1 MKKFSI
7 LFLAFSIIILKP
19 VFADGKFNVKD
30 TILID
35 EVVVTGTPVKVN
47 REYVPM
53 SVSIINSY
61 RLSESDESALLPVLS
76 GRVPGLFVTERGV
89 TGFGVSDG
97 AAGQISIRGIGSNP
111 TTGVLILIDGHPQF
125 MGIFGHPLADSYVA
139 SDAERVEVIR
149 GPGSVL
155 YGSNAMGGV
164 INIITKKQKE
174 EGLNGNAR
182 LMYGSYDTQK
192 YRASS
197 GYRKNKFSVFASVNH
212 DQTDGHRDNSDFN
225 ITNGY
230 LKTTYELSKSL
241 TATTDFSLASFDASD
256 PGPDTLNAE
265 HGEELDITRGY
276 WAAAINN
283 DFGKMSGT
291 GRFYHNF
298 GKHDITDGFHSTDHN
313 WGLNLYESF
322 KLFKGNNFTVG
333 VDYANYGGKARN
345 KISGTSLID
354 TTVYELGIYGF
365 VRQNISKKITLN
377 AGLRYNDHHT
387 YGNEWVPSFGGTFQ
401 ITKSASWKASV
412 SKGYRSP
419 TLREL
424 FLWGP
429 NPDLKPESIWNYET
443 GIIHSCFNQKL
454 NLELTGFILKGDN
467 LIHRVTG
474 VGYQNSG
481 EVLNKGIEF
490 AADGRVNDHF
500 DFHLAYSYI
509 HMKTPVYG
517 TPENQLFISGSYR
530 FKKLLLNASIQGV
543 SGLDTDSSTGVDKE
557 SYILLDAKASY
568 RLAKFAQLF
577 VRGENLLDQEY
588 ETLQYYT
595 MPGITVFSG
604 INLSF

>member
-1 MKKFSI
+1 MKTLSI
-7 LFLAFSIIILKP
+7 LLLVFSFFILKP
-19 VFADGKFNVKD
+19 AFADSGDNVKD

-53 SVSIINSY
+53 SVSIIKSSQ
-61 RLSESDESALLPVLS
+61 LAESDESALLPVLS

-97 AAGQISIRGIGSNP
+97 AAGQISIRGVGSNP

-164 INIITKKQKE
+164 INIITKKQSE
-174 EGLNGNAR
+174 EGLTGNAR
-182 LMYGSYDTQK
+182 LMYGSFNTQK
-192 YRASS
+192 YRVSS

-212 DQTDGHRDNSDFN
+212 DQTDGHRDNSDFK

-230 LKTTYELSKSL
+230 LKTTYELSKNL
-241 TATTDFSLASFDASD
+241 TATADFSLANFDASD

-265 HGEELDITRGY
+265 PGEELDITRGY

-283 DFGKMSGT
+283 DFGKMSGSA
-291 GRFYHNF
+291 RFYHNF
-298 GKHDITDGFHSTDHN
+298 GEHDITDGFHSTDQN

-322 KLFKGNNFTVG
+322 RLFEGNHFTVG
-333 VDYANYGGKARN
+333 LDYANYGGMAEN
-345 KISGTSLID
+345 ILYDTFLID
-354 TTVYELGIYGF
+354 TTVCELGIYGF
-365 VRQNISKKITLN
+365 IQQNLSEKITLN
-377 AGLRYNDHHT
+377 AGLRYNDHRT
-387 YGNEWVPSFGGTFQ
+387 YGSEWIPSFGGTFQ
-401 ITKSASWKASV
+401 IAKYTSWKASA

-443 GIIHSCFNQKL
+443 GIIHSCFDQKL

-467 LIHRVTG
+467 LIQRVIG

-481 EVLNKGIEF
+481 EVSNKGIEF
-490 AADGRVNDHF
+490 AADGRVTDHL

-517 TPENQLFISGSYR
+517 TPENQVFVSGNYR
-530 FKKLLLNASIQGV
+530 LKKLLLNASLQGV
-543 SGLDTDSSTGVDKE
+543 SGLDTDSSTGVNKE
-557 SYILLDAKASY
+557 SYVLLDAKVSY
-568 RLAKFAQLF
+568 RLTKFAQFF

-588 ETLQYYT
+588 ETLRYYT
-595 MPGITVFSG
+595 MPGVTVFTG
-604 INLSF
+604 INLNF

>member
-1 MKKFSI
+1 MKNFSI
-7 LFLAFSIIILKP
+7 LFLVLSLITMEPA
-19 VFADGKFNVKD
+19 FADGKYTVKD
-30 TILID
+30 TILIN

-53 SVSIINSY
+53 SVSIITRSQ
-61 RLSESDESALLPVLS
+61 LEESDESALLPVLN

-111 TTGVLILIDGHPQF
+111 TTGVLVLIDGHPQF
-125 MGIFGHPLADSYVA
+125 MGLFGHPLADSYVA

-164 INIITKKQKE
+164 INIITKKQTK

-182 LMYGSYDTQK
+182 LMYGSFNTQK
-192 YRASS
+192 YRAST
-197 GYRKNKFSVFASVNH
+197 GYRKDKLSIFASVNH
-212 DQTDGHRDNSDFN
+212 DQTDGHRDNSDFK

-230 LKTTYELSKSL
+230 LKTGYEFSKNL
-241 TATTDFSLASFDASD
+241 TGAVDFSLAGFKTSD
-256 PGPDTLNAE
+256 PGPDTLHAE
-265 HGEELDITRGY
+265 PGEKLDITRGY
-276 WAAAINN
+276 WSASLNN

-313 WGLNLYESF
+313 WGINLYESF
-322 KLFKGNNFTVG
+322 KLLKGNNFTVG

-345 KISGTSLID
+345 KISNTFLID

-365 VRQNISKKITLN
+365 IQQNLSGKITLD
-377 AGLRYNDHHT
+377 AGLRYNDHRT
-387 YGNEWVPSFGGTFQ
+387 YGSEWIPSFGTTFQ
-401 ITKSASWKASV
+401 LAKQTSWKVSV

-429 NPDLKPESIWNYET
+429 NPDLRPESIWDYET
-443 GIIHSCFNQKL
+443 GIIHSCFDRKL
-454 NLELTGFILKGDN
+454 NLELTGYILKGDN
-467 LIHRVTG
+467 LIQRVAG
-474 VGYQNSG
+474 KGYQNSG
-481 EVLNKGIEF
+481 EVSNKGIELS
-490 AADGRVNDHF
+490 ADARVNDHF
-500 DFHLAYSYI
+500 DFYMAYSYI

-517 TPENQLFISGSYR
+517 TPENQLFISGNYR
-530 FKKLLLNASIQGV
+530 FKKLLLNASVQEV
-543 SGLDTDSSTGVDKE
+543 AGLDTDSSTSVSKE
-557 SYILLDAKASY
+557 SYTLVDAKASY
-568 RLAKFAQLF
+568 RLCKLAQLF
-577 VRGENLLDQEY
+577 VKGENLLDQKY
-588 ETLQYYT
+588 ETLRYYT
-595 MPGITVFSG
+595 MPGITVFAG
-604 INLSF
+604 VNLNF